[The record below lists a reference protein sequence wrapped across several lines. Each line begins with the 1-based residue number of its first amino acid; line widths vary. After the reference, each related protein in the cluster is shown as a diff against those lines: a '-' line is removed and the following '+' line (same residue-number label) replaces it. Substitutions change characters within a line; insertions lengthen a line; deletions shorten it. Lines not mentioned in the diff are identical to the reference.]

1 MSSNKP
7 GNKSQNSQPKSKTS
21 GNSHQIRQR
30 IEDILIAREQK
41 KKLEL

>member
-1 MSSNKP
+1 MSNKKP
-7 GNKSQNSQPKSKTS
+7 GNKPQNDQTKPKRP
-21 GNSHQIRQR
+21 GNSHQIRQQ